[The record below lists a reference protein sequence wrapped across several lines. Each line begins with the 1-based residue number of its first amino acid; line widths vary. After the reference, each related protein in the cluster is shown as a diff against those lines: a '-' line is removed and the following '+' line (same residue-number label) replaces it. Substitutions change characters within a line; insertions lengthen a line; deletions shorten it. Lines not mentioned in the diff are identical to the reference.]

1 MTEKVPDW
9 QTMWGAKVKSP
20 VDMPDD
26 VLKDAI
32 TFSMTEL
39 SACSAENDD
48 KDNAKQN
55 LAIQRIK
62 EHMDEKWSPSW
73 HVICGRNF
81 GSLVTHEAK
90 RFVYFYVEDKA
101 VMIYKAG

>member
-1 MTEKVPDW
+1 MSEKVPEW
-9 QTMWGAKVKSP
+9 QTLWGAKVKSP

-26 VLKDAI
+26 ILKDAI
-32 TFSMTEL
+32 TTAIKEL
-39 SACSAENDD
+39 SSCDSDNDD
-48 KDNAKQN
+48 QDNSRQN
-55 LAIQRIK
+55 SAIQRIK

-73 HVICGRNF
+73 HVVCGRNF

-101 VMIYKAG
+101 VMIYKA